1 MKLLAAL
8 FIPLTAYCQT
18 GTGLEQG
25 KAVFRSNCAFCH
37 GLTGAGGRGPNLVT
51 SLLTHQDS
59 DEPLKRV
66 IKGGVP
72 GTTMPSFSS
81 MPGDEMSNLAA
92 YLRMLAKG
100 SAPQGPVP
108 GDPAR
113 GRQIYAS
120 SGCAGCHR
128 VGDEGSIFGPDLSRV
143 GAGRSIEYLRDSIV
157 NPSADIPEEYEGV
170 TVVLKDGK
178 RIGGMRLNEDT
189 FTVQL
194 REPSQK
200 IRMFGKDELR
210 EVVHETKSLMP
221 PYNSFSPDDLQNL
234 IAYLSTLRG
243 PKEATAIVEK
253 AKGVR

>member
-1 MKLLAAL
+1 VKLLVAF
-8 FIPLTAYCQT
+8 FIPLALYCQT
-18 GTGLEQG
+18 DTSLEQG

-37 GLTGAGGRGPNLVT
+37 GLTGTGGRGPNLVT

-59 DEPLKRV
+59 DDPLKRV

-81 MPGDEMSNLAA
+81 MPDDETSNLVA
-92 YLRMLAKG
+92 YLRVLAKG
-100 SAPQGPVP
+100 SAPQGQAP
-108 GDPAR
+108 GDPVR

-120 SGCAGCHR
+120 SGCAGCHSA
-128 VGDEGSIFGPDLSRV
+128 GDEGSIFGPDLSRV
-143 GAGRSIEYLRDSIV
+143 GAGRSLEYLRESIV
-157 NPSADIPEEYEGV
+157 NPSADIPEEFAGV

-178 RIGGMRLNEDT
+178 RVGGVRLNEDT

-200 IRMFGKDELR
+200 IRMYSKDELR
-210 EVVHETKSLMP
+210 DVVHEKKSLMP
-221 PYNSFSPDDLQNL
+221 PYNSLSQDDLQNL

-243 PKEATAIVEK
+243 PKESTAIVEK
-253 AKGVR
+253 AKGIR

>member
-1 MKLLAAL
+1 MKLLVAFCVPLAL
-8 FIPLTAYCQT
+8 YCQT
-18 GTGLEQG
+18 DTGLEQG

-37 GLTGAGGRGPNLVT
+37 GLTGGGGRGPNLVT

-59 DEPLKRV
+59 NDPLKRV

-81 MPGDEMSNLAA
+81 MPDDELSNLVA
-92 YLRMLAKG
+92 YLRVLAKG
-100 SAPQGPVP
+100 SAPQGRVP

-113 GRQIYAS
+113 GQQIYAS

-128 VGDEGSIFGPDLSRV
+128 IGADGSIFGPDLSRV
-143 GAGRSIEYLRDSIV
+143 GAGRSLEYLRESIV
-157 NPSADIPEEYEGV
+157 NPSADIPEEFAGV

-178 RIGGMRLNEDT
+178 RIGGVRLNEDT

-200 IRMFGKDELR
+200 IRMYGKDEVR
-210 EVVHETKSLMP
+210 DVIHETKSLMP
-221 PYNSFSPDDLQNL
+221 SYNSLSPADLQNL
-234 IAYLSTLRG
+234 IAYLSALRG
-243 PKEATAIVEK
+243 PKESTAIVEK
-253 AKGVR
+253 AKGIQ